1 MSTYAGR
8 VRVFAILGDP
18 VLHSLSPHM
27 HNAAFRALGL
37 AAVYVPIRCSARDL
51 PGLLGG
57 LARSVG
63 GGNVT
68 VPHKELAAR
77 LVQDASETAREV
89 GACNTFWRHADRVRG
104 DNTDVEGVLAAL
116 AELGVDGGSW
126 LVAGTGGGARAV
138 VAAARRAGAS
148 VAIRSRDPA
157 RGAEFA
163 RWAAERGVAAAEPA
177 ECGVLV
183 NATPLGLRSSD
194 EPPIPDDAAPGA
206 RAALDLVYAR
216 GGTRWVQACLA
227 RGLRASDG
235 RTMLVAQGAG
245 AFRRWFPEVPPP
257 LEIMRA
263 AVHGALR

>member
-1 MSTYAGR
+1 MSPPTGR

-18 VLHSLSPHM
+18 VVHSLSPVM

-37 AAVYVPIRCSARDL
+37 PATYVPIRCSARDL

-57 LARSVG
+57 LARSGG

-77 LVQDASETAREV
+77 LVQDASDTARDV

-104 DNTDVEGVLAAL
+104 DNTDVEGVLEAL
-116 AELGVDGGSW
+116 RELGVTSGAW

-138 VAAARRAGAS
+138 IIAAKRAGAA
-148 VAIRSRDPA
+148 VAIQSRDPVRA
-157 RGAEFA
+157 EEFA
-163 RWAAERGVAAAEPA
+163 RWARERGVATAEA
-177 ECGVLV
+177 RDCDVLV
-183 NATPLGLRSSD
+183 NATPLGLRASD
-194 EPPIPDDAAPGA
+194 PPPIPDEAAPQA

-216 GGTRWVQACLA
+216 GSTRWVQSCSA

-235 RTMLVAQGAG
+235 RAMLVAQGAA
-245 AFRRWFPEVPPP
+245 AFRRWFPEISPP
-257 LEIMRA
+257 LDIMRA

>member
-1 MSTYAGR
+1 MSQPPGR
-8 VRVFAILGDP
+8 IRVFAVLGDP
-18 VLHSLSPHM
+18 VLHSLSPLM
-27 HNAAFRALGL
+27 YNAAFRALGL
-37 AAVYVPIRCSARDL
+37 SATYVPIRCSARDL

-57 LARSVG
+57 LARSGG

-77 LVQDASETAREV
+77 LVQDASDAAREV
-89 GACNTFWRHADRVRG
+89 GASNTFWRHADRVRG

-116 AELGVDGGSW
+116 LELGVDGGRW

-138 VAAARRAGAS
+138 IVAAKRAGAA
-148 VAIRSRDPA
+148 VAIRSREPA
-157 RGAEFA
+157 RADEFA
-163 RWAAERGVAAAEPA
+163 RWALERGVPAADPA
-177 ECGVLV
+177 SCDVLV

-194 EPPIPDDAAPGA
+194 APPIPDDAAPGA

-227 RGLRASDG
+227 RGLRAADG
-235 RTMLVAQGAG
+235 RTMLIAQGAG

-257 LEIMRA
+257 LDVMRA

>member
-1 MSTYAGR
+1 MY
-8 VRVFAILGDP
+8 
-18 VLHSLSPHM
+18 
-27 HNAAFRALGL
+27 NAAFRALGL
-37 AAVYVPIRCSARDL
+37 AATYVPVRCSARDL

-57 LARSVG
+57 LARSGG

-116 AELGVDGGSW
+116 QELGIGSGCW

-138 VAAARRAGAS
+138 IAAAKRAGAA
-148 VAIRSRDPA
+148 VAVQSRDPA
-157 RGAEFA
+157 RAEEFG
-163 RWAAERGVAAAEPA
+163 RWALERGVPAADPGA
-177 ECGVLV
+177 CDVLV
-183 NATPLGLRSSD
+183 NATPLGLRGSD
-194 EPPIPDDAAPGA
+194 PPPIPDDAAPDA

-216 GGTRWVQACLA
+216 GDTRWVQACRA
-227 RGLRASDG
+227 RGLRAADG
-235 RTMLVAQGAG
+235 RTMLVAQGAA
-245 AFRRWFPEVPPP
+245 AFHRWFPEIPPP
-257 LEIMRA
+257 FEVMRA

>member
-1 MSTYAGR
+1 MSSLTGR

-18 VLHSLSPHM
+18 VLHSLSPLM
-27 HNAAFRALGL
+27 YNAAFRALGL
-37 AAVYVPIRCSARDL
+37 PATYVPVRCSARDL

-57 LARSVG
+57 LARSGG

-116 AELGVDGGSW
+116 GELGVAGGRW

-138 VAAARRAGAS
+138 VAAAKRAGAS
-148 VAIRSRDPA
+148 VAIRSREPG
-157 RGAEFA
+157 RAEDFA
-163 RWAAERGVAAAEPA
+163 RWALERGVPAAEPA
-177 ECGVLV
+177 SCEVLV
-183 NATPLGLRSSD
+183 NATPLGLRSGD
-194 EPPIPDDAAPGA
+194 APPIPDEAAPA
-206 RAALDLVYAR
+206 ASVALDLVYAR
-216 GGTRWVQACLA
+216 GGTRWMQSCLE
-227 RGLRASDG
+227 RGLRAADG

-245 AFRRWFPEVPPP
+245 AFRRWFPEVSPP
-257 LEIMRA
+257 LEVMRA